1 MSIAVF
7 VFLSMIVAGKAMS
20 LSYENEE
27 LSKKL
32 DNVESSSL
40 DLRFSSMN
48 KVTYYKKINKVYHA
62 RWLKKKR
69 ESNYRKRALDNVKN
83 RVYYNPMSNEL
94 VVLSDLKFVGY
105 ITKGEINE

>member
-1 MSIAVF
+1 MIILLAVF
-7 VFLSMIVAGKAMS
+7 VFLSMVVAGKAIS

-27 LSKKL
+27 LSKMF
-32 DNVESSSL
+32 SL
-40 DLRFSSMN
+40 ASDLHFSSTGETRHCRS
-48 KVTYYKKINKVYHA
+48 VSRRYHKL
-62 RWLKKKR
+62 WLKKKR
-69 ESNYRKRALDNVKN
+69 EAKYRKRALDNVKN